1 MFGVDA
7 AERQREHQMC
17 LRGSRALHV
26 GLRPLLGIDV
36 GGMGGR
42 DGHDPAVQ
50 RLEPECR
57 QITKAAIGRP
67 RRLQP
72 ESTNCRHSHCATAF

>member
-26 GLRPLLGIDV
+26 GLRPLLGDR
-36 GGMGGR
+36 GGYSR
-42 DGHDPAVQ
+42 N
-50 RLEPECR
+50 
-57 QITKAAIGRP
+57 RP
-67 RRLQP
+67 IADIR
-72 ESTNCRHSHCATAF
+72 TARPLSDKGVSS